1 MIGYSV
7 KPYLIWLCLVERTSR
22 APIAPNNVVINHIVV
37 TGGLLSTP
45 NITRSS
51 SGAAS
56 KYTMTVAKFNIQY
69 NVVECGH
76 GMELI
81 QSHSSNS
88 YGIKLS
94 RVSISQMI
102 EITK

>member
-1 MIGYSV
+1 M
-7 KPYLIWLCLVERTSR
+7 
-22 APIAPNNVVINHIVV
+22 A

-51 SGAAS
+51 SGAVS

-81 QSHSSNS
+81 QSHPNNSNS
-88 YGIKLS
+88 IKLS
-94 RVSISQMI
+94 RVSYSQVVELKYSLMVHFFLNR
-102 EITK
+102 